1 MEKEHAGE
9 DGRGEEKAE
18 GKMGNRIQEIK
29 GGKREGGRTSLMRV
43 RGWEESEE

>member
-29 GGKREGGRTSLMRV
+29 GVREK
-43 RGWEESEE
+43 EEERA